1 MKRLSVRKK
10 LTLWMTALML
20 ALVIVVLGFLFAVS
34 SRVAMQSAQ
43 EQLESFVRGNL
54 TSITMENDTLQF
66 GEGFQFTRSGMYLLV
81 YNASGALLAGQ
92 TPLSYPTS
100 VPFENGLTRLVSDDQ
115 ADDVY
120 LTLDFWLP
128 FGWDDGVWVRG
139 VMQEPEVSDAM
150 HRLLDISLL
159 LLPLIVLVGGVGV
172 YRIVRRAFQPIDRIV
187 AAASRIS
194 EGRDLSQRIGLPPG
208 KDEISQLA
216 AAFDQMFERLERAFE
231 AESRFTSDASH
242 ELRTPTAVILAQ
254 CREAEQHAKTLSDY
268 AEAVEVI
275 HRQADRMS
283 GLIGQL
289 LQMTRLEQGTV
300 PLCLEEANLGDLAE
314 VVCEEQRAVHP
325 ECTIETWLEPGVT
338 AWFDVT
344 LITRALQNL
353 LENAYRY
360 GGPRITVE
368 VRCEREDVALSVFD
382 DGPGIPED
390 QQQRIWKRFYRVET
404 ARSGG
409 QGTGLGLPMVAQIAS
424 MHGGEAS
431 VESRPGWG
439 TRFTLRFPAVPAD
452 QKPAAEKD

>member
-1 MKRLSVRKK
+1 MKRLSIRKK
-10 LTLWMTALML
+10 LTLWMTVLMM
-20 ALVIVVLGFLFAVS
+20 ALVMVVLGFLFAVS
-34 SRVAMQSAQ
+34 SRVALQSAQ

-54 TSITMENDTLQF
+54 TSVTMENGALQF

-81 YNASGALLAGQ
+81 YNESGALLAGQ
-92 TPLSYPTS
+92 TPLSYPAS
-100 VPFENGLTRLVSDDQ
+100 VPFENGLTRSVSDEH
-115 ADDVY
+115 ADD
-120 LTLDFWLP
+120 TWLP

-172 YRIVRRAFQPIDRIV
+172 YRIVRRAFRPIDRIV

-208 KDEISQLA
+208 RDEISQLA

-254 CREAEQHAKTLSDY
+254 CRETEEHAQTPSDY
-268 AEAVEVI
+268 AEAIEVI
-275 HRQADRMS
+275 HRQAGRMS
-283 GLIGQL
+283 DLIGQL
-289 LQMTRLEQGTV
+289 LQMTRLEQGTA
-300 PLCLEEANLGDLAE
+300 PLCLEEADLGALAE

-368 VRCEREDVALSVFD
+368 VRREWENVALSVFD
-382 DGPGIPED
+382 NGAGIPKD
-390 QQQRIWKRFYRVET
+390 QQQLIWQRFYRMES
-404 ARSGG
+404 ARSTG
-409 QGTGLGLPMVAQIAS
+409 QGTGLGLPLVAQIAA
-424 MHGGEAS
+424 MHGGTAD
-431 VESRPGWG
+431 VDSRPGWG
-439 TRFTLRFPAVPAD
+439 TRFALRFPAVPPD
-452 QKPAAEKD
+452 QKPDEKKL

>member
-1 MKRLSVRKK
+1 MKRLSIRKK
-10 LTLWMTALML
+10 LTLWMTVLMM
-20 ALVIVVLGFLFAVS
+20 ALVMVVLGFLFAVS
-34 SRVAMQSAQ
+34 SRVALQSAQ

-54 TSITMENDTLQF
+54 TSVTMENGALQF

-81 YNASGALLAGQ
+81 YNESGALLAGQ
-92 TPLSYPTS
+92 TPLSYPAS
-100 VPFENGLTRLVSDDQ
+100 VPFENGLTRSVSDEH
-115 ADDVY
+115 ADDTY

-172 YRIVRRAFQPIDRIV
+172 YRIVRRAFRPIDRIV

-208 KDEISQLA
+208 RDEISQLA

-254 CREAEQHAKTLSDY
+254 CRETEEHAQTPFDY
-268 AEAVEVI
+268 AEAIEVI
-275 HRQADRMS
+275 HRQAGRMS
-283 GLIGQL
+283 DLIGQL
-289 LQMTRLEQGTV
+289 LQMTRLEQGTA
-300 PLCLEEANLGDLAE
+300 PLCLEEADLGALAE

-368 VRCEREDVALSVFD
+368 VRREWENVALSVFD
-382 DGPGIPED
+382 NGAGIPKD
-390 QQQRIWKRFYRVET
+390 QQQLIWQRFYRMES
-404 ARSGG
+404 ARSTG
-409 QGTGLGLPMVAQIAS
+409 QGTGLGLPLVAQIAA
-424 MHGGEAS
+424 MHGGTAD
-431 VESRPGWG
+431 VDSRPGWG
-439 TRFTLRFPAVPAD
+439 TRFALRFPAVPPD
-452 QKPAAEKD
+452 QKPDEKKL